1 MNVGIASALALP
13 WARAAK
19 GAACGVSGTAQPI
32 HEQAYVPI
40 GGIDQW
46 IEIAGADHHNPT
58 ILVLHGGPGSTWDP
72 LTGVFADWEKH
83 FTMVYWSQ
91 RGAGKT
97 YRKTGPSIAS
107 TMTIDRMVDD
117 GIEVA
122 EFFRRHLDKDKI
134 ILLGH
139 SWGTVLGITM
149 VQKRPAQFSA
159 YVGTGQLVNVLK
171 DERTGHQ
178 TVLQRARLAG
188 RLDAVS
194 ELETL
199 GEPPYDDI
207 NKMVVERKWADIFD
221 TPSDAAFNAKWKNP
235 ASFTES
241 DNKERIQAWL
251 FSNLIMWGQKRQDG
265 PLMAVDF
272 TTSAITFQIPM
283 IFIQGGDDHITPI
296 ALVEDY
302 VRQITAPRKVLVRL
316 PGGGHNAVFS
326 MQHEFLNEVIREL
339 GTIAC

>member
-1 MNVGIASALALP
+1 
-13 WARAAK
+13 
-19 GAACGVSGTAQPI
+19 
-32 HEQAYVPI
+32 
-40 GGIDQW
+40 
-46 IEIAGADHHNPT
+46 
-58 ILVLHGGPGSTWDP
+58 
-72 LTGVFADWEKH
+72 
-83 FTMVYWSQ
+83 MVYWSQ

-194 ELETL
+194 ELEAL

-221 TPSDAAFNAKWKNP
+221 APSDAAFNAKWKTRPHLRNP
-235 ASFTES
+235 TIRSASKPGYF
-241 DNKERIQAWL
+241 
-251 FSNLIMWGQKRQDG
+251 
-265 PLMAVDF
+265 
-272 TTSAITFQIPM
+272 
-283 IFIQGGDDHITPI
+283 PI
-296 ALVEDY
+296 SSCGA
-302 VRQITAPRKVLVRL
+302 RNGRTAR
-316 PGGGHNAVFS
+316 
-326 MQHEFLNEVIREL
+326 
-339 GTIAC
+339 